1 MAVERVTHG
10 CWDMGDRALS
20 QPACPR
26 AIARTLLIM
35 VVTLAG
41 LFSASASARAAAWT
55 ALAPDAQSAS
65 MQVTPIDLGTNVA
78 GSPLDTSPAF
88 SHLGVAISPDGRTG
102 YVVSA
107 GSHVLIPID
116 LSTGFPTVETP
127 VNLTAS
133 AGTLYIAI
141 SPDGRKAYVSDTA
154 HNDLVPVDLTT
165 NPVTVG
171 TPIPIDATPFGIAF
185 SPDGSMAYVAA
196 PGTGIGNGTVTPIT
210 VASDTPGTPIS
221 GVGTS
226 PYQIAITPDGKTAYV
241 TDNGSNNVYP
251 IALPAGTV
259 GPPISVGAGVIPL
272 GIAITP
278 DGTKAYTA
286 NFGAASTSAGTGN
299 TVTPITLATNT
310 AGTPIT
316 VGGGPWSIA
325 VTPDSKTV
333 YVGNSNDS
341 TVSPIDVATDTAGT
355 AITGV
360 GFPRSLAI
368 TPDQAPVANFAVA
381 SASPGQPTTFDA
393 SSSTVRFGT
402 IASYRW
408 DFGDGSAPVT
418 TTAPTTSHVYAGSG
432 SFTASVTE
440 TSSAGTSIGGEVY
453 TGQTASRVGSAGAQA
468 SRSVIISAA
477 PQPAVSVSAHSLD
490 FGVIAIGHT
499 SLPQAITVTNSGQAP
514 LVISSAVLAGTNK
527 RDYKITS
534 DTCSGHTISASG
546 ACTTTLTFTPGGTG
560 ARAAQLAYDDNGSG
574 SPHTIA
580 LSGSGTHRVTL
591 AGTVTLNGNPV
602 AGAAVEACPTGAAGQ
617 ANCVA
622 ANTARDGGFAVTIT
636 APTGAQY
643 SLSAFAPSDVHAGE
657 KVLSPITVPAASFSG
672 LEIALPAAPSIPSGV
687 TFVSPSHGVETSGS
701 ANPAVFWNEP
711 NQIELDRSLFPPN
724 GTVVVTQIIIRGTNA
739 STGAPASDVVNVG
752 GTVAGRPVGVTFGNG
767 PVSVTIPPLDPIHG
781 QATATVNYQFF
792 PSSTFAA
799 TGIAST
805 QALYEVYPPPPF
817 GQALAPQPTDPLPAY
832 FLNIGQPGGVALG
845 PASISGTDAKNFSV
859 VTLGSAGVPKGST
872 DCGFTAA
879 MLQPFDQT
887 TSNPPPSSECGVA
900 VQFTPPPLTQAPKI
914 FYYAT
919 LDVAARSGG
928 ATGGMHVQLIGCDED
943 QATAAANFT
952 GIDACGG
959 SNPPEKDEPPEDE
972 PPPPPEPDPTPV
984 IIPFPWIDPS
994 GTVLARSGHG
1004 ALVPLPGATVT
1015 LQRGRR
1021 RRRGP
1026 FGAVRNRSTVMSPA
1040 NRRNPDRTSALG
1052 AFGWDVLPGYYRV
1065 AASHPGCKAAKGK
1078 SALSSVLRVP
1088 PPALGLRLV
1097 LACPHLRRAV
1107 THTTLRV
1114 SRHGKR
1120 QLVLLARVRGRHPAG
1135 VVSFLLGRRS
1145 LAVVP
1150 VDPRSGRATLTLRGT
1165 RTKGYVARYG
1175 GDGMNATSRGT
1186 G

>member
-1 MAVERVTHG
+1 MVT
-10 CWDMGDRALS
+10 
-20 QPACPR
+20 
-26 AIARTLLIM
+26 
-35 VVTLAG
+35 VLAG
-41 LFSASASARAAAWT
+41 LLSASASARGAAWT
-55 ALAPDAQSAS
+55 ALAPDAQNTSTV
-65 MQVTPIDLGTNVA
+65 VTPIDLGSNVA
-78 GSPLDTSPAF
+78 GSPLDTTPAV
-88 SHLGVAISPDGRTG
+88 SHLGVAITPDGRIG

-107 GSHVLIPID
+107 GSGKLIPID
-116 LSTGFPTVETP
+116 LSTGAPTVGTP
-127 VNLTAS
+127 INLTAV
-133 AGTLYIAI
+133 AGTVYIAI
-141 SPDGRKAYVSDTA
+141 SPDGKKAYVSDTA
-154 HNDLVPVDLTT
+154 HNDVVPVDLTT
-165 NPVTVG
+165 SPVTVG
-171 TPIPIDATPFGIAF
+171 TPIAVGTAPLGIAF
-185 SPDGSMAYVAA
+185 SPDGSMAYVAD
-196 PGTGIGNGTVTPIT
+196 PGAGTVTPIT
-210 VASDTPGTPIS
+210 VASNTPGTPIS
-221 GVGTS
+221 GVGSS
-226 PYQIAITPDGKTAYV
+226 PNQIAITPDGKTAYV

-251 IALPAGTV
+251 ITLPAGTV
-259 GPPISVGAGVIPL
+259 GSPIPVGGAAVRPL

-286 NFGAASTSAGTGN
+286 NFGTASNFNGTGD
-299 TVTPITLATNT
+299 TVTPITLSTNT

-341 TVSPIDVATDTAGT
+341 TVTPIDVATDTAGT

-360 GFPRSLAI
+360 GVPRSLAI
-368 TPDQAPVANFAVA
+368 TPDQAPVANFAVT
-381 SASPGQPTTFDA
+381 SAAPGHAAVFDA
-393 SSSTVRFGT
+393 SPSTVRFGT
-402 IASYRW
+402 IASYKW

-418 TTAPTTSHVYAGSG
+418 TSTPTTSHVYANAG
-432 SFTASVTE
+432 SFTATVTE
-440 TSSAGTSIGGEVY
+440 TSSAGTSTGGEVY
-453 TGQTASRVGSAGAQA
+453 TGQTASRVGSASART

-477 PQPAVSVSAHSLD
+477 AQPAVSVSAHGLD
-490 FGVIAIGHT
+490 FGTIAIGHT
-499 SLPQAITVTNSGQAP
+499 STPQAITVTNSGQAP
-514 LVISSAVLAGTNK
+514 LVISSAVLAGANK
-527 RDYKITS
+527 GDYKITG
-534 DTCSGHTISASG
+534 DTCAGHTIAAGG

-560 ARAAQLAYDDNGSG
+560 ARAAQFAYADNASG
-574 SPHTIA
+574 SPRTIA

-591 AGTVTLNGNPV
+591 AGKVTLNGSPV
-602 AGAAVEACPTGAAGQ
+602 AGAAVEACPTGPAGQ

-622 ANTARDGGFAVTIT
+622 VTTAGDGGFAATIT

-643 SLSAFAPSDVHAGE
+643 SLSAFAPSGVHAGE

-672 LEIALPAAPSIPSGV
+672 LELALPAAPSIPSGV
-687 TFVSPSHGVETSGS
+687 TIVSPSHGTETSGS
-701 ANPAVFWNEP
+701 GNPAVFWNEP

-724 GTVVVTQIIIRGTNA
+724 GTVVVTQIVIRGTNA
-739 STGAPASDVVNVG
+739 LTGAPASKVVNVG
-752 GTVAGRPVGVTFGNG
+752 GTVAGHPVGVAFGNG

-781 QATATVNYQFF
+781 QATAQVNYQFF
-792 PSSTFAA
+792 RSSTFAA
-799 TGIAST
+799 TGISST
-805 QALYEVYPPPPF
+805 QVLYEVYPPPPP

-845 PASISGTDAKNFSV
+845 PGSISGTDAKNFSV
-859 VTLGSAGVPKGST
+859 VPLSAAGVPKGST

-887 TSNPPPSSECGVA
+887 TSNPPPSTECGVA

-928 ATGGMHVQLIGCDED
+928 ANGAMHVQLIGCDED
-943 QATAAANFT
+943 QATAASNVT

-959 SNPPEKDEPPEDE
+959 SNPPENGQPPEDE
-972 PPPPPEPDPTPV
+972 PPPPPEPDPTPI

-1015 LQRGRR
+1015 LQLGHG
-1021 RRRGP
+1021 RRGP

-1065 AASHPGCKAAKGK
+1065 AASHRGCK
-1078 SALSSVLRVP
+1078 SAMGTTALTSVLRVP

-1114 SRHGKR
+1114 SRHGKH

-1135 VVSFLLGRRS
+1135 VVAFLLGRRQ
-1145 LAVVP
+1145 LGVVP

-1165 RTKGYVARYG
+1165 RTTGYLARYG
-1175 GDGMNATSRGT
+1175 GDGLNATSSARG
-1186 G
+1186 

>member
-10 CWDMGDRALS
+10 CWGMGDRARR
-20 QPACPR
+20 QPTCPR
-26 AIARTLLIM
+26 GLARTLLI
-35 VVTLAG
+35 VVATVAG
-41 LFSASASARAAAWT
+41 LLWSSAPGRAASWT

-65 MQVTPIDLGTNVA
+65 TQVTPIDLGSNVA
-78 GSPLDTSPAF
+78 GSPLDTSPAV

-107 GSHVLIPID
+107 GSGMLIPID
-116 LSTGFPTVETP
+116 LSTGSPMVGTP
-127 VNLTAS
+127 INLTGS
-133 AGTLYIAI
+133 AGTVYIAI

-154 HNDLVPVDLTT
+154 HNAVVPVDLTT
-165 NPVTVG
+165 SPATVG
-171 TPIPIDATPFGIAF
+171 TPISVATSPQGIAF
-185 SPDGSMAYVAA
+185 SPDGSMAYVAG
-196 PGTGIGNGTVTPIT
+196 PGNHTVTPIT
-210 VASDTPGTPIS
+210 VATNTADTPIS

-226 PYQIAITPDGKTAYV
+226 PNQIAITPDGKTAYV
-241 TDNGSNNVYP
+241 TDNGSSNVYP

-259 GPPISVGAGVIPL
+259 GSPISVGAGLTPL

-286 NFGAASTSAGTGN
+286 NFGPASNFGGTGN
-299 TVTPITLATNT
+299 TVTPITLSDNT

-341 TVSPIDVATDTAGT
+341 SVTPIDVATDTAGT

-360 GFPRSLAI
+360 GVPRSLAI

-381 SASPGQPTTFDA
+381 SAAPGQPTTFDA

-418 TTAPTTSHVYAGSG
+418 TTAPSTSHVYAGSG
-432 SFTASVTE
+432 SFTATVTE
-440 TSSAGTSIGGEVY
+440 TSSAGTSTGGEVY
-453 TGQTASRVGSAGAQA
+453 TGQTASRLGSPSAQA
-468 SRSVIISAA
+468 SRSVIIGAG
-477 PQPAVSVSAHSLD
+477 PQPAVSVSAHRLD
-490 FGVIAIGHT
+490 FGTIAIGNT
-499 SLPQAITVTNSGQAP
+499 SLPQAITVTNSGQAA
-514 LVISSAVLAGTNK
+514 LVISSAVLAGANT
-527 RDYKITS
+527 RDYKITG
-534 DTCSGHTISASG
+534 DTCAHHTIAAGAS
-546 ACTTTLTFTPGGTG
+546 CSTTLAFTPGGTG
-560 ARAAQLAYDDNGSG
+560 ARTAQLAYADNASG

-591 AGTVTLNGNPV
+591 AGTVTLNGKPV
-602 AGAAVEACPTGAAGQ
+602 ADAAVEACPTGAAGQ
-617 ANCVA
+617 ANCA
-622 ANTARDGGFAVTIT
+622 AVNTAGDGAFAVTIT

-643 SLSAFAPSDVHAGE
+643 SLSAFPPSGVNAGE

-672 LEIALPAAPSIPSGV
+672 LQLALPPAPAIPSGV
-687 TFVSPSHGVETSGS
+687 TIVSPSHGTETSGTG
-701 ANPAVFWNEP
+701 NPAVFWNEP

-724 GTVVVTQIIIRGTNA
+724 GTVVVTQIVIRGTNA
-739 STGAPASDVVNVG
+739 LTGAPASKVVDVG
-752 GTVAGRPVGVTFGNG
+752 GTVAGHPVGVPFGNG

-781 QATATVNYQFF
+781 QATASVNYQFF

-799 TGIAST
+799 TGVSST
-805 QALYEVYPPPPF
+805 QVLYEVYPPPPF

-832 FLNIGQPGGVALG
+832 FLNIGQSGGVALG
-845 PASISGTDAKNFSV
+845 PGSISGTDAKNFSV
-859 VTLGSAGVPKGST
+859 VPLSAAGVPKDST

-887 TSNPPPSSECGVA
+887 TSTPPPSTECGVA

-928 ATGGMHVQLIGCDED
+928 ATGAMHVQLIGCDED
-943 QATAAANFT
+943 QATAASNFT
-952 GIDACGG
+952 GIDACGA
-959 SNPPEKDEPPEDE
+959 SNPPDKDEPPEDE
-972 PPPPPEPDPTPV
+972 PPPPPEPDPTPI

-1004 ALVPLPGATVT
+1004 PLVPLPGATVT
-1015 LQRGRR
+1015 LQRGRG
-1021 RRRGP
+1021 RRGP
-1026 FGAVRNRSTVMSPA
+1026 FRAVRNRSTVMSPA
-1040 NRRNPDRTSALG
+1040 NRRNSDRTSVLG

-1065 AASHPGCKAAKGK
+1065 AASHSGCKPAKGK
-1078 SALSSVLRVP
+1078 TALTPVLRVP

-1097 LACPHLRRAV
+1097 LACPHLRRTV

-1114 SRHGKR
+1114 SRHGTR

-1135 VVSFLLGRRS
+1135 VVSFLLGRR
-1145 LAVVP
+1145 LLGVVP
-1150 VDPRSGRATLTLRGT
+1150 VDPRNGRAAWTLRGV
-1165 RTKGYVARYG
+1165 RIKGYLARYG
-1175 GDGMNATSRGT
+1175 GDGLNAPSRGRR
-1186 G
+1186 

>member
-1 MAVERVTHG
+1 
-10 CWDMGDRALS
+10 MGDRAFG
-20 QPACPR
+20 QPTCARGIP
-26 AIARTLLIM
+26 RTLLIM
-35 VVTLAG
+35 VATLAA
-41 LFSASASARAAAWT
+41 LFSASASARGAAWT
-55 ALAPDAQSAS
+55 ALAPDALGTSTL
-65 MQVTPIDLGTNVA
+65 VTPIGLGNNVV
-78 GSPLDTSPAF
+78 GSLLDTTPAV

-107 GSHVLIPID
+107 GSGVLVPID
-116 LSTGFPTVETP
+116 LSTGSPTVETA
-127 VNLTAS
+127 VNLTGS
-133 AGTLYIAI
+133 AGTVYIAI
-141 SPDGRKAYVSDTA
+141 SPDGSKAYVSDTA
-154 HNDLVPVDLTT
+154 HSAVVPVNLTT
-165 NPVTVG
+165 SPATVG
-171 TPIPIDATPFGIAF
+171 TPIPISTSPLGIAF
-185 SPDGSMAYVAA
+185 SPDGSMAYVAG
-196 PGTGIGNGTVTPIT
+196 PGNGMPGNGTVTPIT
-210 VASDTPGTPIS
+210 VASNTAGTPIS
-221 GVGTS
+221 GGWTS
-226 PYQIAITPDGKTAYV
+226 PNQIAITPDGKTAYV
-241 TDNGSNNVYP
+241 TDNGSNHVYP
-251 IALPAGTV
+251 INLTTSPATV
-259 GPPISVGAGVIPL
+259 GMPIQVGGSSVRPL

-286 NFGAASTSAGTGN
+286 NFGAASTGTGDGD
-299 TVTPITLATNT
+299 TVTPINLSNNT

-316 VGGGPWSIA
+316 VGHGPWSIA

-341 TVSPIDVATDTAGT
+341 TVTPIGVATGTAGP
-355 AITGV
+355 AINGV
-360 GFPRSLAI
+360 GVPRSLAI
-368 TPDQAPVANFAVA
+368 TPDQAPVANFAVT

-418 TTAPTTSHVYAGSG
+418 TTTPTTSHVYASAG
-432 SFTASVTE
+432 SFTATVTE
-440 TSSAGTSIGGEVY
+440 TSSAGTSTGGELY
-453 TGQTASRVGSAGAQA
+453 TGQTASRVGSASAQA
-468 SRSVIISAA
+468 SRSVISGSGL
-477 PQPAVSVSAHSLD
+477 QPAVSASAPSLD
-490 FGVIAIGHT
+490 FGTIAIGHT
-499 SLPQAITVTNSGQAP
+499 SLPQAITITNSGQAP
-514 LVISSAVLAGTNK
+514 LVISSAVLAGASPG
-527 RDYKITS
+527 DYKITG
-534 DTCSGHTISASG
+534 DTCAGHTIAAG
-546 ACTTTLTFTPGGTG
+546 AGCTTMLTFTPGGTG
-560 ARAAQLAYDDNGSG
+560 ARAAQLAYADNASG
-574 SPHTIA
+574 SPHTIG

-591 AGTVTLNGNPV
+591 GGNVTLNGNPV

-622 ANTARDGGFAVTIT
+622 VNTASDGAFAVTIT

-643 SLSAFAPSDVHAGE
+643 SLSAFAPSGVNAGE

-672 LEIALPAAPSIPSGV
+672 FNLALPAAPSIPSGV
-687 TFVSPSHGVETSGS
+687 TIVSPSHGTETSGTG
-701 ANPAVFWNEP
+701 NPAVFWNEP

-739 STGAPASDVVNVG
+739 LTGAPTSKIVNVG
-752 GTVAGRPVGVTFGNG
+752 GTVAGRPVGATFGNG

-781 QATATVNYQFF
+781 QATASVNYQFF
-792 PSSTFAA
+792 RSSTFAA
-799 TGIAST
+799 TGISST
-805 QALYEVYPPPPF
+805 QVLYEVYPPPPP
-817 GQALAPQPTDPLPAY
+817 GQALAPMPTDPLPAY
-832 FLNIGQPGGVALG
+832 FLNLGQPGGVTLG
-845 PASISGTDAKNFSV
+845 PGSISGTDAKNFSV
-859 VTLGSAGVPKGST
+859 VPLTGVPRGTT

-887 TSNPPPSSECGVA
+887 TSNPPPSTECGIA

-928 ATGGMHVQLIGCDED
+928 ATGAMHVQLIGCDED
-943 QATAAANFT
+943 QATAASNFT
-952 GIDACGG
+952 GIDACGA
-959 SNPPEKDEPPEDE
+959 SNPPDDDEPPEDE
-972 PPPPPEPDPTPV
+972 PPPPDPNPI

-1015 LQRGRR
+1015 LQVGRG
-1021 RRRGP
+1021 RRGP

-1040 NRRNPDRTSALG
+1040 NRRNPDRTSVLG

-1065 AASHPGCKAAKGK
+1065 AASHPGCTAAKGK
-1078 SALSSVLRVP
+1078 TALTSVLRVP

-1107 THTTLRV
+1107 TRTTLRV

-1135 VVSFLLGRRS
+1135 TVSFLLGRRVVG
-1145 LAVVP
+1145 VVP
-1150 VDPRSGRATLTLRGT
+1150 VDPRNGRATLTLRGT
-1165 RTKGYVARYG
+1165 RTKGYVASYG
-1175 GDGMNATSRGT
+1175 GDGRNATSRGR

>member
-1 MAVERVTHG
+1 MS
-10 CWDMGDRALS
+10 DRALS
-20 QPACPR
+20 QPACTR
-26 AIARTLLIM
+26 AIARTLLI
-35 VVTLAG
+35 VVATLAG

-55 ALAPDAQSAS
+55 ALAPDALNSS
-65 MQVTPIDLGTNVA
+65 TQVTPIDLGTNVA
-78 GSPLDTSPAF
+78 GAPLDTTPAV

-116 LSTGFPTVETP
+116 LSTGSPTVEAA

-133 AGTLYIAI
+133 AGTVYIAI

-154 HNDLVPVDLTT
+154 HNAVVPVDLTT
-165 NPVTVG
+165 SPVTVG
-171 TPIPIDATPFGIAF
+171 TPIPVATAPLGIAF
-185 SPDGSMAYVAA
+185 TPDGSMAYVAG
-196 PGTGIGNGTVTPIT
+196 PGNGTVTPIT
-210 VASDTPGTPIS
+210 VASNTPGTPIS

-226 PYQIAITPDGKTAYV
+226 PNQIAITPDGKTAYV

-251 IALPAGTV
+251 IVLPAGTV
-259 GPPISVGAGVIPL
+259 ASPISVGTGVTPL
-272 GIAITP
+272 GIAIAP

-286 NFGAASTSAGTGN
+286 NFGPASSFGGTGD
-299 TVTPITLATNT
+299 TVTPIDLSNNT
-310 AGTPIT
+310 AETPIT

-333 YVGNSNDS
+333 YVGNSNDN
-341 TVSPIDVATDTAGT
+341 TVTPIDVATGIAGA

-360 GFPRSLAI
+360 GVPRSLAI
-368 TPDQAPVANFAVA
+368 TPDQAPVANFAVT

-408 DFGDGSAPVT
+408 DFGDGSPAVT
-418 TTAPTTSHVYAGSG
+418 TATPTTSHVYAGSG
-432 SFTASVTE
+432 SFTATVTE
-440 TSSAGTSIGGEVY
+440 TSSAGTSTGGEVY
-453 TGQTASRVGSAGAQA
+453 TGQTASRVGSPSAQA
-468 SRSVIISAA
+468 TRSVIIGGGS
-477 PQPAVSVSAHSLD
+477 QPVVGVSAHSLD
-490 FGVIAIGHT
+490 FGTIAIGHT

-514 LVISSAVLAGTNK
+514 LVISSAVLAGANT
-527 RDYKITS
+527 REYTLTG
-534 DTCSGHTISASG
+534 DTCSGHTIVAG
-546 ACTTTLTFTPGGTG
+546 ATCTTTLTFTPGATG
-560 ARAAQLAYDDNGSG
+560 ARVAQLGYTDNASG

-580 LSGSGTHRVTL
+580 LSGIGTHRVTL
-591 AGTVTLNGNPV
+591 AGNVTLNGNPV

-617 ANCVA
+617 ANCVSV
-622 ANTARDGGFAVTIT
+622 NTARDGGFAVTIT

-643 SLSAFAPSDVHAGE
+643 SLTAFPPSNVNAGE

-672 LEIALPAAPSIPSGV
+672 LQLALPAPPSIPSGV
-687 TFVSPSHGVETSGS
+687 TIVSPSHGAETSGS
-701 ANPAVFWNEP
+701 GNPAVFWNEP
-711 NQIELDRSLFPPN
+711 NQIQLDRSLFPPN

-739 STGAPASDVVNVG
+739 FTGEPASKVVNVG
-752 GTVAGRPVGVTFGNG
+752 GTVAGHPVGVAFGNG

-781 QATATVNYQFF
+781 QATANVNYQFF

-799 TGIAST
+799 TGISST
-805 QALYEVYPPPPF
+805 QVLYEVYPPPPP

-832 FLNIGQPGGVALG
+832 FLNIGQPGGVTLG

-859 VTLGSAGVPKGST
+859 VPLSAAGVPKDST

-887 TSNPPPSSECGVA
+887 TSNPPPSTECGVA

-928 ATGGMHVQLIGCDED
+928 ATGAMHVQLIGCDED
-943 QATAAANFT
+943 QATAASNVT

-959 SNPPEKDEPPEDE
+959 SNPPDNDQPPEDE
-972 PPPPPEPDPTPV
+972 PPPPGPDPTPI

-994 GTVLARSGHG
+994 GTVLARTGHG
-1004 ALVPLPGATVT
+1004 ALVPLPGAKVT
-1015 LQRGRR
+1015 LQRGRS
-1021 RRRGP
+1021 RRGP
-1026 FGAVRNRSTVMSPA
+1026 FPAVHKRSTVMSPS
-1040 NRRNPDRTSALG
+1040 NRRNPDRTSVLG

-1065 AASHPGCKAAKGK
+1065 AASHPGCKPAKGK
-1078 SALSSVLRVP
+1078 TALSSVLRIP
-1088 PPALGLRLV
+1088 PPALGVRLV
-1097 LACPHLRRAV
+1097 LVCPHLRRAV

-1114 SRHGKR
+1114 SRHGER

-1135 VVSFLLGRRS
+1135 VVSFLLGRRL
-1145 LAVVP
+1145 LAAVP

-1165 RTKGYVARYG
+1165 RTEGYVARYG
-1175 GDGMNATSRGT
+1175 GDGRNATSVGRA
-1186 G
+1186 